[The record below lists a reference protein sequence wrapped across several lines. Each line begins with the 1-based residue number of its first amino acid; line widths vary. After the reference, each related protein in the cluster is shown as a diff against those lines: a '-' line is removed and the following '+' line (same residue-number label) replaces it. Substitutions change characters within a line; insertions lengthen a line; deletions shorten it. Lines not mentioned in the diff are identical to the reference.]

1 LNTTASIIYSIFLFY
16 GLFAFAGALLLFI
29 QFKGSKPAYVT
40 TWLISSVLVGI
51 ATSLAALRD
60 VVPEVISFEF
70 AHGLNIASYIYVY
83 ASCLSLLG
91 RDIRLRR
98 IAVWAFIASVAF
110 LIVLAMVNDRFGLAF
125 QPAVVALGG
134 MALNFFSSWLVLKL
148 YRQRQTNLVRLLLAA
163 FMLSAVVWSSRFLMV
178 VFYGVGF
185 AFEGGIINA
194 VTFTLL
200 LVLGITRYMCFIGV
214 VTSIEVQKKEE
225 LIAENHFIKLALAH
239 KKVEQTESHFLAS
252 LNALAKARDNETGNH
267 IIRTQQYVRALA
279 QRLYA
284 MGHYIDC
291 LSEKSIDVL
300 VRAAPLH
307 DIGKIGIPDAILLKE
322 GSLSVD
328 EWTIMKTH
336 ALIGESVLDVLGLER
351 DKTSDVID
359 KAIKIAGGHH
369 EKWDGTGYPR
379 GLAGEAIPLEA
390 RIMSLADMYDA
401 LMSERPYKKAWSHD
415 EAVVEIIS
423 KRHTQFDPLIVD
435 AFVYE
440 QEAFKGIAQKYR
452 DS

>member
-1 LNTTASIIYSIFLFY
+1 M
-16 GLFAFAGALLLFI
+16 FAFAGALLLSI
-29 QFKGSKPAYVT
+29 QFKGVRPAYVT
-40 TWLISSVLVGI
+40 SWVLSSILVGI
-51 ATSLAALRD
+51 ATCLSALKDALPAFISYELANSLN
-60 VVPEVISFEF
+60 VS
-70 AHGLNIASYIYVY
+70 SYIYVY

-91 RDIRLRR
+91 INTRFRW
-98 IAVWAFIASVAF
+98 IALWSLVAGLTFMIA
-110 LIVLAMVNDRFGLAF
+110 LMVVKDHFGLAF

-134 MALNFFSSWLVLKL
+134 AVFNFCISLLVLKF
-148 YRQRQTNLVRLLLAA
+148 YKQHQTTLVWVL
-163 FMLSAVVWSSRFLMV
+163 MLVFIFSAIVWGARCLMIL
-178 VFYGVGF
+178 FYGVGF
-185 AFEGGIINA
+185 AYEGGLVNA
-194 VTFTLL
+194 LTFMVL
-200 LVLGITRYMCFIGV
+200 LVLGITRYLCFVGV

-267 IIRTQQYVRALA
+267 IIRTQEYVRALA
-279 QRLYA
+279 QRLQA
-284 MGHYIDC
+284 LGHYTDS
-291 LSEKSIDVL
+291 LSVESIDVL

-307 DIGKIGIPDAILLKE
+307 DIGKIGIPDAILLKN
-322 GSLSVD
+322 GPLSSD
-328 EWTIMKTH
+328 EWTVMKTH
-336 ALIGESVLDVLGLER
+336 ALIGESVLDVLELER
-351 DKTSDVID
+351 DGASDVIA
-359 KAIKIAGGHH
+359 KAIRIAGGHH

-379 GLAGEAIPLEA
+379 GLAGDAIPLEA

-423 KRHTQFDPLIVD
+423 KRNIQFDPLIVD

-440 QEAFKGIAQKYR
+440 QDAFNAIAQKYR